1 MLTSLIK
8 VFLLILI
15 HELVLYRFTLFFF
28 FAAMTTNKKTKTG
41 KLFGVSN
48 CFIHTKD
55 EDVNQELQWWM

>member
-1 MLTSLIK
+1 MFDVIYTFCMLTALIK

-15 HELVLYRFTLFFF
+15 HELVLYRFIFF

-41 KLFGVSN
+41 QLFGVSN

-55 EDVNQELQWWM
+55 